1 MPENLRVWIYARCG
15 VTSPQALFRQA
26 LDIINYVSAQGG
38 VVIGSTQELSTGS
51 GTTRPALV
59 QALKAIEDGRAN
71 ALAVYNLDRI
81 SYDPDVQYLVLCFLQ
96 DHNAVLI
103 TTEMDAKEIVAKAGL
118 EKTLLLRA
126 RKTCHPAP
134 WLETGGDLV

>member
-26 LDIINYVSAQGG
+26 LDIMNYITANAG
-38 VVIGSTQELSTGS
+38 VIVGSTQELGTGTDS
-51 GTTRPALV
+51 SRPALV

-71 ALAVYNLDRI
+71 ALAVYNIDRI

-96 DHNAVLI
+96 DHDAVLI

-134 WLETGGDLV
+134 WLE

>member
-26 LDIINYVSAQGG
+26 LDIMNYITANAG
-38 VVIGSTQELSTGS
+38 VIVGSTQELGTGTDS
-51 GTTRPALV
+51 SRPALV

-126 RKTCHPAP
+126 RKSGHTIP
-134 WLETGGDLV
+134 WIG